1 MFSYISPDKRV
12 PQDHPLRRIRAIVDR
27 VLEQLSPRF
36 NKLYARAGRPSI
48 APEKLLRALLL
59 QLLYSV
65 RSERLLMEQ
74 LDYNL
79 LFRWFVGLSM
89 DDAVWDASTFSK
101 NRERMLEGDI
111 AEAFFQG
118 VLGEARAGQLLSD
131 EHFTVDGTLLEAWA
145 SHKSFRPV
153 DPVAKDKNDQEP
165 KPPAAR
171 WDENNPTINYR
182 GEKRSNQTHC
192 STTDPEAM
200 LARKGPGKEAKLSYH
215 GHLMTEN
222 RNGLVV
228 NTRVTTAYGSAESHA
243 GLLMAE
249 QLPGCGRVTLGADK
263 GYDQREFVEELR
275 QHGNYAACSP
285 EPGSPQKQAGPAH
298 DSTPRLP
305 GKPEEAE
312 TNRGSLRVDE
322 DGRVAAP
329 ATTSRASSPCL
340 NRRFLAWSFPSNTST
355 AMRIRRDLQANNE
368 HGVTGI
374 VLIVESKPHKNEQ

>member
-12 PQDHPLRRIRAIVDR
+12 PQDHPLRPIRAIVDR

-48 APEKLLRALLL
+48 APEKLLRTLLL

-74 LDYNL
+74 LQYNL

-101 NRERMLEGDI
+101 NRERLLAGDI

-118 VLGEARAGQLLSD
+118 VLREARVGQLLSD

-153 DPVAKDKNDQEP
+153 DPVARDKNDKEP

-171 WDENNPTINYR
+171 WDENNPTVNYR

-192 STTDPEAM
+192 STTDPGAM
-200 LARKGPGKEAKLSYH
+200 LARKGQGKEAKLSYH

-228 NTRVTTAYGSAESHA
+228 NTRVTPAYGSAEPHA

-263 GYDQREFVEELR
+263 GYDQREFIEELR
-275 QHGNYAACSP
+275 QMGI
-285 EPGSPQKQAGPAH
+285 
-298 DSTPRLP
+298 TPHVAQNQSGR
-305 GKPEEAE
+305 
-312 TNRGSLRVDE
+312 RSRVDQRTTRHLGYKVSQRKRKRIE
-322 DGRVAAP
+322 EVFGWMKTVGMLRQLRHRGLGRVGWVFTLAA
-329 ATTSRASSPCL
+329 ATYNLVR
-340 NRRFLAWSFPSNTST
+340 
-355 AMRIRRDLQANNE
+355 MRTLMPKCA
-368 HGVTGI
+368 
-374 VLIVESKPHKNEQ
+374 

>member
-1 MFSYISPDKRV
+1 MRGDDQQQDGMFSYISPDKRV
-12 PQDHPLRRIRAIVDR
+12 PQDHPLRRIRVIVDR

-36 NKLYARAGRPSI
+36 NRLYARAGRPSI
-48 APEKLLRALLL
+48 APEKLLRTLLL

-101 NRERMLEGDI
+101 NRERLLAGDI

-118 VLGEARAGQLLSD
+118 VLQEARTGELLSD

-153 DPVAKDKNDQEP
+153 DPVAPEKDEDQDP

-171 WDENNPTINYR
+171 WDENNPTVSYR

-200 LARKGPGKEAKLSYH
+200 LARKGRGKEAKLSYH

-228 NTRVTTAYGSAESHA
+228 NTRVTTAYGSAEPHA

-263 GYDQREFVEELR
+263 GYDQREFIEELR
-275 QHGNYAACSP
+275 QMGI
-285 EPGSPQKQAGPAH
+285 
-298 DSTPRLP
+298 TPHVAQNQSGR
-305 GKPEEAE
+305 
-312 TNRGSLRVDE
+312 RSRVDQRTTRHPGYE
-322 DGRVAAP
+322 ASQRKRKRIEEVFGWMKTVGMLRQLRHRGLERVGWVFTLAA
-329 ATTSRASSPCL
+329 AAYNLVR
-340 NRRFLAWSFPSNTST
+340 
-355 AMRIRRDLQANNE
+355 MRTLMPKCA
-368 HGVTGI
+368 
-374 VLIVESKPHKNEQ
+374 